1 MDVRTT
7 GSLHIVRNVNL
18 RSTAQ
23 TVPWT
28 VVTVNMANRVQRIQ
42 GIALVDAKK
51 GGQEED
57 AIYNVSMGRMF
68 HTENVSNVKVCV
80 RTKHLVIYLQV
91 DVMTVAVITGLES
104 FVKSVLMGFT
114 TKTAAVYVDF
124 V

>member
-28 VVTVNMANRVQRIQ
+28 VITVNMANRVQRIQ

-80 RTKHLVIYLQV
+80 RTKHRVIYLQV

-114 TKTAAVYVDF
+114 TKTAAAYVDF

>member
-18 RSTAQ
+18 RNTAQ

-57 AIYNVSMGRMF
+57 AINNVSMGRMF

-80 RTKHLVIYLQV
+80 RTKHRVIYLQV

-114 TKTAAVYVDF
+114 TKTAAAYVDF

>member
-57 AIYNVSMGRMF
+57 AIYNASMGRMF

-114 TKTAAVYVDF
+114 TKTAAAYVDF

>member
-7 GSLHIVRNVNL
+7 GSLLFVRNVNL

-23 TVPWT
+23 TAPWT

-57 AIYNVSMGRMF
+57 AIYNASMGRMF

-91 DVMTVAVITGLES
+91 DVMTDAVITGLES

-114 TKTAAVYVDF
+114 TKTAAAYVDF

>member
-7 GSLHIVRNVNL
+7 GSLLFVRNVNL

-57 AIYNVSMGRMF
+57 AIYNASMGRMF

>member
-7 GSLHIVRNVNL
+7 GSLLFVRNVNL

-114 TKTAAVYVDF
+114 TKTAAAYVDF

>member
-7 GSLHIVRNVNL
+7 GSLLFVRNVNL

-57 AIYNVSMGRMF
+57 AIYNASMGRMF

-114 TKTAAVYVDF
+114 TKTAAAYVDF

>member
-7 GSLHIVRNVNL
+7 GSLLIVRNVNL

-57 AIYNVSMGRMF
+57 AIYNASMGRMF

-114 TKTAAVYVDF
+114 TKTAAAYVDF

>member
-7 GSLHIVRNVNL
+7 GSLLFVRNVNL

-42 GIALVDAKK
+42 GIALVDARK

-57 AIYNVSMGRMF
+57 AIYNASMGRMF

-91 DVMTVAVITGLES
+91 DVMTDAVIIGLES

-114 TKTAAVYVDF
+114 TKTAAAYVDF

>member
-7 GSLHIVRNVNL
+7 GSPLIVRNVNL

-57 AIYNVSMGRMF
+57 AIYNASMGRMF

-114 TKTAAVYVDF
+114 TKTAAAYVDF

>member
-7 GSLHIVRNVNL
+7 GSPLIVRNVNL

-57 AIYNVSMGRMF
+57 AIYNASIGRMF

-114 TKTAAVYVDF
+114 TKTAAAYVDF